1 MNEQHI
7 LQKSLRL
14 RHEAFSTFATAINS
28 AITLDEVGHLLAVHT
43 KYVLDVYIIRLYY
56 KFKLSELVL
65 EVFRG
70 QVQQIQMLV
79 TDDPL
84 AQLEQQILT
93 EGLPIYLSRPGLSQV
108 KELKGSI
115 FDNERVQSLYSL
127 PLELSSEHSLVITV
141 ASKELSPYEDP
152 DFRFIRLIAGLLSSK
167 LSQLLLLQSLE
178 IKNDELAEVND
189 ELHALNEEITRLN
202 LFLEEK
208 VTERTTALQLANQ
221 ELNTIFYRTSHDFRR
236 PLTTILGLANVAR
249 HIDDV
254 GEMRQL
260 FTYAEEAVGD
270 LMRMMEKLKDLSHL
284 AEDSV
289 ENLVSTDFEEI
300 LDRIIVRYSS
310 LIKSKSIDIRMT
322 NQLQLDFH
330 APEGLLYA
338 ILENLLENAILFSS
352 ENPRI
357 EISLVRLEK
366 AVVVQVQDNGQG
378 IRADYLDKV
387 FDMYTRANES
397 TKGNGLGLYVVKK
410 LTDRLHGQVG
420 IKSELGLG
428 TTVRLQFPLS

>member
-1 MNEQHI
+1 M
-7 LQKSLRL
+7 
-14 RHEAFSTFATAINS
+14 
-28 AITLDEVGHLLAVHT
+28 
-43 KYVLDVYIIRLYY
+43 
-56 KFKLSELVL
+56 
-65 EVFRG
+65 
-70 QVQQIQMLV
+70 
-79 TDDPL
+79 
-84 AQLEQQILT
+84 
-93 EGLPIYLSRPGLSQV
+93 
-108 KELKGSI
+108 
-115 FDNERVQSLYSL
+115 YSL
-127 PLELSSEHSLVITV
+127 PLVLSKEHSLVITV
-141 ASKELSPYEDP
+141 ASKERSPYVDP

-208 VTERTTALQLANQ
+208 VTERTTALQGANQ

-249 HIDDV
+249 HIDDIS
-254 GEMRQL
+254 EMRQL

-289 ENLVSTDFEEI
+289 ENSVPTDFEEI

-310 LIKSKSIDIRMT
+310 LIKTKSIDISLV
-322 NQLQLDFH
+322 NQLQVAFH

-338 ILENLLENAILFSS
+338 ILENLLENAILFSG

-357 EISLVRLEK
+357 EITLLSRDQ
-366 AVVVQVQDNGQG
+366 AMVVQVQDNGQG
-378 IRADYLDKV
+378 IRCDYLDKV
-387 FDMYTRANES
+387 FHMYTRANES

-410 LTDRLHGQVG
+410 LTDRLNGQ
-420 IKSELGLG
+420 IDIRSELGLG
-428 TTVRLQFPLS
+428 TTVCLQFPVQ